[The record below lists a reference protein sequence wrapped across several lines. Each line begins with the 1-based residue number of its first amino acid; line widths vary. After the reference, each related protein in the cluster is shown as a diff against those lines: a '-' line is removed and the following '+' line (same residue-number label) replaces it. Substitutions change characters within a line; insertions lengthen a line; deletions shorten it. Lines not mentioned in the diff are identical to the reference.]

1 MLTAL
6 LEPVVKPCISLFL
19 YNFKMLDVFDMGCQF
34 HTFFTKE
41 NKVHTKRFGQVCEHS
56 LICQKLRQIRQSLA
70 SFLSCIK
77 EWEFNAITSPE
88 SEVLLEAVTHP
99 HFQLKQD
106 QQEKEPGHYMCIHVA
121 DKEITPSLMTQYF
134 RDRFTFP
141 MQTLNQDCTIN
152 FLSQRF

>member
-19 YNFKMLDVFDMGCQF
+19 YNFKMLDVFDMGCQL
-34 HTFFTKE
+34 HTFSPMKIRSTQSILA
-41 NKVHTKRFGQVCEHS
+41 RFVNT
-56 LICQKLRQIRQSLA
+56 LICKKLRQIRQPLA